1 MTKKDY
7 EAFAEVVIE
16 SWLAPPKYTN
26 YEGVDYSNDIRA
38 IKVDAHNNAIEDL
51 VMDLLPIF
59 KADNPRFNEGR
70 FLEACG
76 L

>member
-1 MTKKDY
+1 MTKKNY
-7 EAFAEVVIE
+7 EAFAETIYN
-16 SWLAPPKYTN
+16 SWLSVPANIKDTDSLTEN
-26 YEGVDYSNDIRA
+26 IRV

-51 VMDLLPIF
+51 VRDLLPIF
-59 KADNPRFNEGR
+59 KADNPLFNEGR